1 MWFLIKQ
8 IHSSRCPDWKMAVK
22 KATLSLH
29 NLRIHFR
36 RQIRS
41 QQSHKSPFEVN
52 IYFKNKTETKKCAS
66 AISNATNEIM
76 KVWKKRRIAVPLDRN
91 LLFCWPRRAVYFQ
104 KCCSVRQMCLFYKER
119 ALSQMITQPV
129 WDYWTPLFLLY
140 RTITDLF
147 QRGGSRAERE
157 ESQAQGLQVHHRAA
171 GSQTTGAHTF
181 SLERQRWRI
190 SSLEESKHQCF
201 YAAVQCGNTQIITR
215 MGCS

>member
-76 KVWKKRRIAVPLDRN
+76 KVWKKRRTAVPLDRN

-104 KCCSVRQMCLFYKER
+104 KCCSVRQMCCFIKKGHCHRWLHNQSE
-119 ALSQMITQPV
+119 T
-129 WDYWTPLFLLY
+129 TEPLCFCCTGQLQTFFKGEAPEL
-140 RTITDLF
+140 
-147 QRGGSRAERE
+147 RGRKAR
-157 ESQAQGLQVHHRAA
+157 HRA
-171 GSQTTGAHTF
+171 SRF
-181 SLERQRWRI
+181 IIVLLEAKQQEPTPSHLRDKD
-190 SSLEESKHQCF
+190 EE
-201 YAAVQCGNTQIITR
+201 
-215 MGCS
+215 